1 MNLQDSNLDSH
12 KGYARTFEVAII
24 CFNAERTIH
33 GSIERLKQVLP
44 KDVSILVV
52 DDGSSDSTMSILENC
67 EVRIVKQVKNFG
79 RAQARQSA
87 LNNSQAEILVFIDDD
102 CIVDEDWFI
111 NLKKSWDSHGKS
123 AVAIGGPAR
132 FHDPLSFWGEYY
144 NYMNPF
150 HWNASLE
157 KSEAPFF
164 THRLTT
170 NNTSYKLSKL
180 KEAFIGFN
188 TKIPRHL
195 SGEDVVICD
204 EILKNYGRQSLL
216 FDPSVVVKLSG
227 SVTFRQVRKRWI
239 QNAKTEIPI
248 KYSFAPIKIQD
259 RIKVIVILIFGTNA
273 VIGLP
278 LLLDIKELASIA
290 LMGYLFLLLSRRKFI
305 LNSIWP
311 AIGRNDKT
319 HKGWRL
325 NFQNFKL
332 FIQLFAV
339 SNLALIFS
347 VYGKI
352 KTHIEILDKPSD
364 FVLIERYNRRI

>member
-44 KDVSILVV
+44 KDVSVLVV

-67 EVRIVKQVKNFG
+67 EVRIVKHVKNLG

-87 LNNSQAEILVFIDDD
+87 LTNSQAKILVFIDDD

-132 FHDPLSFWGEYY
+132 FRDPLSFWGKYY
-144 NYMNPF
+144 EYMNPF

-157 KSEAPFF
+157 KSEVPIF

-170 NNTSYKLSKL
+170 NNMSFKLSKL
-180 KEAFIGFN
+180 KQASIEFN
-188 TKIPRHL
+188 TKIPKNL
-195 SGEDVVICD
+195 SGEDTVICY
-204 EILKNYGRQSLL
+204 EILKNYGRESLL
-216 FDPSVVVKLSG
+216 FDPSVRVKLSG
-227 SVTFRQVRKRWI
+227 NVAFREVRKRWI
-239 QNAKTEIPI
+239 QNSKTEVPVKFSFTPI
-248 KYSFAPIKIQD
+248 KLQD
-259 RIKVIVILIFGTNA
+259 KIKVIVPLIFGANA
-273 VIGLP
+273 VFGLP
-278 LLLDIKELASIA
+278 LLLNLRETASIA
-290 LMGYLFLLLSRRKFI
+290 LVIYLSLLWLRNKFI
-305 LNSIWP
+305 YNSFLP
-311 AIGRNDKT
+311 AISRNHKT
-319 HKGWRL
+319 HMGWLQNYERL
-325 NFQNFKL
+325 KL
-332 FIQLFAV
+332 FVQLFAI

-347 VYGKI
+347 GYGKI
-352 KTHIEILDKPSD
+352 MAYVEMLNKPSD
-364 FVLIERYNRRI
+364 FFLIERYNRRI

>member
-1 MNLQDSNLDSH
+1 MIH
-12 KGYARTFEVAII
+12 K
-24 CFNAERTIH
+24 TIQ
-33 GSIERLKQVLP
+33 RLHQILP
-44 KDVSILVV
+44 KNVPILVV
-52 DDGSSDSTMSILENC
+52 DDGSTDSTVSILEKC
-67 EVRIVKQVKNFG
+67 EVRIVRHIKNLG

-87 LNNSQAEILVFIDDD
+87 LSNAQADVLVFIDDD
-102 CIVDEDWFI
+102 CVVDDDWFI
-111 NLKKSWDSHGKS
+111 NLKKSWDVHGKS
-123 AVAIGGPAR
+123 AVAIGGPTR

-144 NYMNPF
+144 EYMNPF

-170 NNTSYKLSKL
+170 NSTSYKLSKL
-180 KEAFIGFN
+180 KEASIGFN

-195 SGEDVVICD
+195 GGEDVVISD

-216 FDPSVVVKLSG
+216 FDPSVVAKLSG
-227 SVTFRQVRKRWI
+227 NVTFREVRKRWI

-248 KYSFAPIKIQD
+248 KYSFAPIKVQD
-259 RIKVIVILIFGTNA
+259 RIKVIVLLIFGTTA

-278 LLLDIKELASIA
+278 LLLDFKELASIA

-305 LNSIWP
+305 LKSIWP

-332 FIQLFAV
+332 FIQLFAI

-352 KTHIEILDKPSD
+352 KTHIEMLDKPSD
-364 FVLIERYNRRI
+364 FILIERYNRRI